1 MIYRITN
8 ALLNE
13 VSQWSQTHQYI
24 NDSIRE
30 RNKELNYQDQ
40 TKLLASQEA
49 SRLLRNYNYQKDTEE
64 LRAYEF
70 GESIKEQRLLNR
82 STVKGVFVDKYI

>member
-13 VSQWSQTHQYI
+13 VSQWSQRHQYI

-30 RNKELNYQDQ
+30 KNNELNYQDQ
-40 TKLLASQEA
+40 TKLLALQEA